1 MTAEGKA
8 AVRTT
13 PRTAAP
19 RTAPPGT
26 RRSLRGWGGVAG
38 TAAAVALTAALLP
51 GLAGDVRQD
60 RPAAAGD
67 RAAGGAVAAQPAKS
81 AKAGQE
87 ECETPE
93 ASLRPSANAT
103 GDGVQRIVDRGRLI
117 AGIDQNSYRWG
128 YRNPLTGKLEGFD
141 IDLARAIAGE
151 ILGDESKV
159 TFRSI
164 PTSERIPALK
174 GKRVDIVV
182 RTMTIN
188 CERIEEVAFSTE
200 YFTGDQAVLAPAG
213 SDITGFDESLDGKR
227 VCTAEGSTGQGA
239 LEEGDYG
246 AKVKLVPNQLDCLVR
261 LQLGEADA
269 VVTDNALA
277 AGQAAQDPSTR
288 LVGTLN
294 RPEPYGVAMNIDDHD
309 LVRRVNKLLAD
320 YRQNGWQDAYQKWL
334 ARDMPGIDGPPAPKY
349 RD

>member
-1 MTAEGKA
+1 M
-8 AVRTT
+8 
-13 PRTAAP
+13 
-19 RTAPPGT
+19 
-26 RRSLRGWGGVAG
+26 RGWGGVAG

-51 GLAGDVRQD
+51 GLAGDDRQD
-60 RPAAAGD
+60 PRADD
-67 RAAGGAVAAQPAKS
+67 RAAGGAVAAQPAKA
-81 AKAGQE
+81 AKADQE

-93 ASLRPSANAT
+93 ASLRPSATAS
-103 GDGVQRIVDRGRLI
+103 GDGVQRIRDREPQRLI
-117 AGIDQNSYRWG
+117 VGVDQNSFQWG

-159 TFRSI
+159 VFRSI
-164 PTSERIPALK
+164 PTSERIPALED
-174 GKRVDIVV
+174 KRVDMVV

-188 CERIEEVAFSTE
+188 CERIEQVAFSTE
-200 YFTGDQAVLAPAG
+200 YFTGDQAVLAPEG

-239 LEEGDYG
+239 LEEGGYG
-246 AKVKLVPNQLDCLVR
+246 ADVKLAPNQLDCLVR
-261 LQLGEADA
+261 VQLGKADA

-277 AGQAAQDPSTR
+277 AGQAAQDPSMK

-309 LVRRVNKLLAD
+309 LVRRVNKLLED
-320 YRQNGWQDAYQKWL
+320 YRKDGRWQDAYQEWL
-334 ARDMPGIDGPPAPKY
+334 ADDMPGIDGPPAPKY
-349 RD
+349 KD